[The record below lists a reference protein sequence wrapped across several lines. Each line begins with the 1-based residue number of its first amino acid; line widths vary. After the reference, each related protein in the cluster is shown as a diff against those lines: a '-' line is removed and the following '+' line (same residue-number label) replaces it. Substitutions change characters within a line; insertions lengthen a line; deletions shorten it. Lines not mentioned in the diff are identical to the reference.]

1 MGEKTKKK
9 GSISYA
15 KWGYIFIAPFFL
27 IFAVFQLIPLASTI
41 YYSFFEYYRSGLKII
56 GPNFVGLKNYATLFA
71 TDLPKYFSNTLLL
84 WIIGFIPQIA
94 ISLLLA
100 AWFTDLRLKLKGQTF
115 FKTVIYMPN
124 LIMAS
129 AFAMLFFA
137 LFSDNGPVN
146 AALMGMGILK
156 QPFSFLNTV
165 WGNRGLIGLMNF
177 LMWFGNTTIMLMAA
191 IMGVDPTLYEAAEL
205 DGCTPNQMFWKITI
219 PLIRPILVYVMITS
233 MIGGLQMFD
242 VPQILTNGKGGPDRT
257 STTMIMYLNNHLF
270 SKNYGMAGAVCG
282 VVPRLRSALRRRLRE
297 PDQGGRWPQ
306 QGRAQGSE
314 RRKEVMAHTALTK
327 SEKATLAA
335 RRTGCYIALVL
346 ISFLCL
352 FFFYVLVINSTRT
365 HFEIQKGFSL
375 LPGKSLMTNLTNVL
389 NDANIPVLTGVR
401 NSLIVSACSAALSVY
416 FSALTAY
423 GIYAYNFR
431 FKKAAFAIILLIMTM
446 PTQVSALGFL
456 QLITKMG
463 LKNSFL
469 PLIIPSIAAPAVF
482 FFMKQYLDAS
492 LPMEI
497 VEAARIDGAG
507 EFYTFNKIVLPIMKP
522 ALAVQAIFAFV
533 SSWNN
538 YFIPA
543 LVLDTADKKTLPI
556 LIAQLRSADF
566 LKFDMGKVYMMVAI
580 AILPVIIVY
589 LLLSKFI
596 VRGVALGGVKG

>member
-1 MGEKTKKK
+1 
-9 GSISYA
+9 
-15 KWGYIFIAPFFL
+15 
-27 IFAVFQLIPLASTI
+27 
-41 YYSFFEYYRSGLKII
+41 
-56 GPNFVGLKNYATLFA
+56 
-71 TDLPKYFSNTLLL
+71 
-84 WIIGFIPQIA
+84 
-94 ISLLLA
+94 
-100 AWFTDLRLKLKGQTF
+100 
-115 FKTVIYMPN
+115 
-124 LIMAS
+124 
-129 AFAMLFFA
+129 
-137 LFSDNGPVN
+137 
-146 AALMGMGILK
+146 
-156 QPFSFLNTV
+156 
-165 WGNRGLIGLMNF
+165 
-177 LMWFGNTTIMLMAA
+177 
-191 IMGVDPTLYEAAEL
+191 
-205 DGCTPNQMFWKITI
+205 
-219 PLIRPILVYVMITS
+219 
-233 MIGGLQMFD
+233 
-242 VPQILTNGKGGPDRT
+242 
-257 STTMIMYLNNHLF
+257 
-270 SKNYGMAGAVCG
+270 
-282 VVPRLRSALRRRLRE
+282 
-297 PDQGGRWPQ
+297 
-306 QGRAQGSE
+306 
-314 RRKEVMAHTALTK
+314 MAHTPK
-327 SEKATLAA
+327 NQSEKATLAA
-335 RRTGCYIALVL
+335 RRAWCYLVLVL

-375 LPGKSLMTNLTNVL
+375 LPGKSLITNFQNVL
-389 NDANIPVLTGVR
+389 ADANIPVVTGIR

-423 GIYAYNFR
+423 GIYAYNFK

-463 LKNSFL
+463 LKNSFI
-469 PLIIPSIAAPAVF
+469 PLILPSIAAPTVF

-522 ALAVQAIFAFV
+522 ALAVQAIFSFV
-533 SSWNN
+533 ASWNN

-543 LVLDTADKKTLPI
+543 LVLDSADKKTLPI

>member
-1 MGEKTKKK
+1 MANT
-9 GSISYA
+9 A
-15 KWGYIFIAPFFL
+15 K
-27 IFAVFQLIPLASTI
+27 
-41 YYSFFEYYRSGLKII
+41 
-56 GPNFVGLKNYATLFA
+56 
-71 TDLPKYFSNTLLL
+71 
-84 WIIGFIPQIA
+84 
-94 ISLLLA
+94 
-100 AWFTDLRLKLKGQTF
+100 
-115 FKTVIYMPN
+115 
-124 LIMAS
+124 
-129 AFAMLFFA
+129 
-137 LFSDNGPVN
+137 
-146 AALMGMGILK
+146 
-156 QPFSFLNTV
+156 
-165 WGNRGLIGLMNF
+165 
-177 LMWFGNTTIMLMAA
+177 
-191 IMGVDPTLYEAAEL
+191 
-205 DGCTPNQMFWKITI
+205 
-219 PLIRPILVYVMITS
+219 
-233 MIGGLQMFD
+233 
-242 VPQILTNGKGGPDRT
+242 
-257 STTMIMYLNNHLF
+257 
-270 SKNYGMAGAVCG
+270 
-282 VVPRLRSALRRRLRE
+282 
-297 PDQGGRWPQ
+297 
-306 QGRAQGSE
+306 
-314 RRKEVMAHTALTK
+314 TK

-352 FFFYVLVINSTRT
+352 FFFYVLIVNSTRT

-375 LPGKSLMTNLTNVL
+375 LPGKSLMTNLKNVL

-463 LKNSFL
+463 LKN
-469 PLIIPSIAAPAVF
+469 
-482 FFMKQYLDAS
+482 
-492 LPMEI
+492 
-497 VEAARIDGAG
+497 
-507 EFYTFNKIVLPIMKP
+507 FYTFNKIVLPIMKP

-543 LVLDTADKKTLPI
+543 LVLDSADKKTLPI